1 MTKAAPCA
9 AILLAAGL
17 SSRYRAELEA
27 QSQTEAPSKLLA
39 EMNGRPLVRHVA
51 EAALASQAS
60 PLIVVTGYEQD
71 LITASLAG
79 LPVQFIHNA
88 DYATGMASSLR
99 IGIAAVPPDCSAA
112 VILLGDMPQ
121 IKADLINQLIAALS
135 QNPQAK
141 ALVPTFVNAQG
152 QEERGNP
159 VVLTRSLFAEIGR
172 LSGDQGAR
180 KLLSGEGVL
189 EVPVAD
195 PAIVLDIDTPEA
207 LARLQSSLTQKS
219 G

>member
-17 SSRYRAELEA
+17 SSRYRAELQA

-79 LPVQFIHNA
+79 LPAQFIHNA

-121 IKADLINQLIAALS
+121 IKADLINQLIDSFLASGTDGGLA
-135 QNPQAK
+135 
-141 ALVPTFVNAQG
+141 
-152 QEERGNP
+152 
-159 VVLTRSLFAEIGR
+159 FAEQ
-172 LSGDQGAR
+172 LSNHLGKIVGISDRFSHAW
-180 KLLSGEGVL
+180 LLS
-189 EVPVAD
+189 
-195 PAIVLDIDTPEA
+195 
-207 LARLQSSLTQKS
+207 
-219 G
+219 